1 MRMVTAR
8 ESARQC
14 VRSTHGGS
22 PGTASVAKNTRA
34 AHSRRGD
41 VPITMDA
48 VLTETLFLDH
58 LDTSTRPHESIAV
71 SRFPQQNIPKR
82 AQGGVQQ
89 RVAALEREIA
99 ASAGSR
105 SQHPVHASA
114 TPIAGSPRSKYI
126 GRTTGGSRLRE
137 SSLSYSESKT
147 RMTKQVA
154 DSKKKMVTFVSSVE
168 NSANVANAVYSMD
181 SFDHVHDRLKDRF
194 GATLAEHELGRACE
208 FLGYPLLSCELDEAK
223 SLLPWS
229 ADCQVSIGDVCSWFC
244 NLEKS
249 YSTIGPNLI
258 DDAILDPGDPE
269 KLQHYI
275 RELHSSRTQTEG
287 DIAKLTYMKA

>member
-168 NSANVANAVYSMD
+168 NPPNVANAVYSMD

-223 SLLPWS
+223 ALL
-229 ADCQVSIGDVCSWFC
+229 AREDTGAFTHAFLELKGDMLV
-244 NLEKS
+244 NEEDYQGAVDAYTAAEMAVQALIMRPPQTLAMKLAYAKS
-249 YSTIGPNLI
+249 FL
-258 DDAILDPGDPE
+258 
-269 KLQHYI
+269 
-275 RELHSSRTQTEG
+275 
-287 DIAKLTYMKA
+287 